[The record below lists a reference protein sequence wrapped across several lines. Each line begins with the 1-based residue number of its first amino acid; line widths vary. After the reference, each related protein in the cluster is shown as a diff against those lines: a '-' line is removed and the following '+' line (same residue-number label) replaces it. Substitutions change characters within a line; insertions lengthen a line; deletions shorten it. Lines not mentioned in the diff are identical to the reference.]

1 MPNKKSAAK
10 ALKQSEKNRLANK
23 SAIKRIKTE
32 RKKFLSFIEAGKLED
47 AQKAFQLTQSLLGKA
62 AKTHLFHWKKS
73 ARLTSRMAQKFPKP
87 QAN

>member
-10 ALKQSEKNRLANK
+10 ALRQSEKNRLANK

-32 RKKFLSFIEAGKLED
+32 RKKFLSLISEGKIEE

-62 AKTHLFHWKKS
+62 AKKNVYHWKKS
-73 ARLTSRMAQKFPKP
+73 ARLTSRMAEKFPK
-87 QAN
+87 AE